1 MSRWCRR
8 ATDRF
13 RSIRRSAA
21 TSPWRFIAGAIW
33 LLHEIGVDSGG
44 WRAAVTSDIPMGA
57 GLSSSAAIEVA
68 TVLAVL
74 EQRGLAWPPIDIAR
88 IGQRVENE
96 IVGLPS
102 GIMDQFI
109 SAGAVAGHASLL
121 DCDASPSPVPDPE
134 RREGRRD
141 GHRNAP
147 PAGRRGLR
155 RSSQRL
161 PSRRRGARSSRAAWW
176 RTTPMTATRPGC
188 GSVRPPPGPGW
199 PEARRF
205 RIRRPRRRRAG
216 MRRLRRRRCRW
227 PSATARLYGGT
238 RRSRLE
244 RRAPRPTRVRP
255 ARPTR

>member
-1 MSRWCRR
+1 LIGEH
-8 ATDRF
+8 TDYNDGF
-13 RSIRRSAA
+13 ALPMALPLDTVLAVSAA
-21 TSPWRFIAGAIW
+21 DGSNVEVVSEGNGSVSIHPSVRGDVPTWALYIAGVIW

-121 DCDASPSPVPDPE
+121 D
-134 RREGRRD
+134 
-141 GHRNAP
+141 
-147 PAGRRGLR
+147 
-155 RSSQRL
+155 
-161 PSRRRGARSSRAAWW
+161 SRRL
-176 RTTPMTATRPGC
+176 TLTPCPIPNDVKVAVMDT
-188 GSVRPPPGPGW
+188 
-199 PEARRF
+199 
-205 RIRRPRRRRAG
+205 
-216 MRRLRRRRCRW
+216 
-227 PSATARLYGGT
+227 GT
-238 RRSRLE
+238 RRRLVE
-244 RRAPRPTRVRP
+244 GAYADRRNACRHAAEVLGVPALRGGALRP
-255 ARPTR
+255 